1 MSILRL
7 SLAGTISAALALTAF
22 GMNPGK
28 AKTAAAEY
36 SDKEEI
42 NQSFDLGQGAQVR
55 INSINGT
62 VKVETWDQPKAEIHI
77 VKSTNEGP
85 DELKRVDVIIDH
97 SAGRLEIRTRH
108 DESDNSPQV
117 NVKVEVKLP
126 RQMDLSISGVNGATD
141 VGPITGKFRASGING
156 HVKVAE
162 SSEELSLDGINGGVT
177 ASLAT
182 LGSNGI
188 RASGINGQIQI
199 EIPEDTN
206 ATIDVTGQNGSFN
219 SDLPLTMVGEV
230 MRNQTHAQ
238 IGSGGTPIRMDG
250 INGGIRLRKRAGRAM

>member
-1 MSILRL
+1 MSIARL
-7 SLAGTISAALALTAF
+7 SIIGTITAALTLTAY
-22 GMNPGK
+22 GMK
-28 AKTAAAEY
+28 ADTRVSEY

-108 DESDNSPQV
+108 DENGDRSPQV

-126 RQMDLSISGVNGATD
+126 RQMDLSISGVNGGTD
-141 VGPITGKFRASGING
+141 VGPITGKFKASGING

-162 SSEELSLDGINGGVT
+162 SSEELILEGKNGGIT
-177 ASLAT
+177 ASLSS
-182 LGSNGI
+182 LGTNGI
-188 RASGINGQIQI
+188 RASGINGTIQI

-206 ATIDVTGQNGSFN
+206 ATIDITGQNGSFN
-219 SDLPLTMVGEV
+219 SDLPLTMMGEIV
-230 MRNQTHAQ
+230 RNQTHAQ
-238 IGSGGTPIRMDG
+238 IGSGGAPIRMDG
-250 INGGIRLRKRAGRAM
+250 VNGGIHLRKRTGRAM

>member
-7 SLAGTISAALALTAF
+7 SVIGTITLALALTAY
-22 GMNPGK
+22 GMKKNVP
-28 AKTAAAEY
+28 TAEY

-42 NQSFDLGQGAQVR
+42 NQSFELGNGAQVR

-62 VKVETWDQPKAEIHI
+62 VKVETWDQPNAEIHI

-85 DELKRVDVIIDH
+85 NELKRVEVIIDH

-108 DESDNSPQV
+108 DDNDRNSPQV
-117 NVKVEVKLP
+117 NVRVEAKLP
-126 RQMDLSISGVNGATD
+126 RQMDLNISGVNGATD
-141 VGPITGKFRASGING
+141 VGPITGKFHANGING

-162 SSEELSLDGINGGVT
+162 SSEELRLSGINGGVT

-188 RASGINGQIQI
+188 HVDGINGSIQI
-199 EIPEDTN
+199 EIPEDAN

-219 SDLPLTMVGEV
+219 SDIPLTMVGEV
-230 MRNQTHAQ
+230 RRNQTHAQ
-238 IGSGGTPIRMDG
+238 IGSGGAPIRMDG
-250 INGGIRLRKRAGRAM
+250 INGGIRLRKRSGRAM